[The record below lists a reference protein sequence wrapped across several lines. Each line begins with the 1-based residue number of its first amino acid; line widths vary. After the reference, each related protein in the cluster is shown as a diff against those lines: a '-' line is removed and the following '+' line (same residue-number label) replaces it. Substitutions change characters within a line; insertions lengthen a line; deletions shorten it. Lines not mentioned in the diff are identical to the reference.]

1 MKKLFF
7 YLTLLF
13 FSFYQ
18 QTYGNDIQDY
28 EIEGFSIGDS
38 LLDYTSEEYILN
50 EIEQNKPTYNYLN
63 NDFGEVYLYGN
74 YEEYDMMSFFVRPND
89 KNFII
94 YSVAGMIAYDDKF
107 DQCLVKQR
115 EIEKK
120 FDKIYKNIKK
130 NKQTLEF
137 EWDPTGE
144 SISQNVSFILSS
156 GDFIEIN
163 CTKYKKSLKIENN
176 WKDGLQIVLN
186 KEEILKWFSNRIN

>member
-89 KNFII
+89 KYFVI

-115 EIEKK
+115 EIEKNLIK
-120 FDKIYKNIKK
+120 FIKI
-130 NKQTLEF
+130 
-137 EWDPTGE
+137 
-144 SISQNVSFILSS
+144 
-156 GDFIEIN
+156 
-163 CTKYKKSLKIENN
+163 
-176 WKDGLQIVLN
+176 
-186 KEEILKWFSNRIN
+186 